1 MAIRLKPE
9 NAVAYLNRAN
19 AYERK
24 SETARALADY
34 KKAIELNP
42 QSTIAYNRLGQL
54 HTRMGNFDRA
64 IANFNQ
70 AIKID
75 PAFTIAYKNR
85 DRAIRLKNN
94 KDDRLTKRISSGQ

>member
-1 MAIRLKPE
+1 
-9 NAVAYLNRAN
+9 
-19 AYERK
+19 
-24 SETARALADY
+24 
-34 KKAIELNP
+34 
-42 QSTIAYNRLGQL
+42 
-54 HTRMGNFDRA
+54 MGNFDRA